1 MMDENL
7 LHDLD
12 QVQFGTRM
20 RGYDP
25 TEVDAL
31 LERARREVDDLRTA
45 LRRAGERADLA
56 EHQLS
61 DELEAARM
69 ARAEAEAGI
78 ATAAAEAS
86 AILSEAR
93 AEAADLRA
101 AADIEIR
108 TAIQAG
114 RTRMLDEVASLE
126 AERDL
131 LAEGIGVT
139 AEHVAAHRDRL
150 LRALEDMRAVLLDVE
165 ERPDPV
171 RQPTPVAARPPA
183 GPLETTVDQAAAA
196 VTRLHPVAPLGGGV
210 GGDDHDM
217 NSFFADDGS

>member
-1 MMDENL
+1 MDEHL
-7 LHDLD
+7 LHDLA

-25 TEVDAL
+25 AEVDAL
-31 LERARREVDDLRTA
+31 LERARHEVDDLRTA

-56 EHQLS
+56 EQQLS
-61 DELEAARM
+61 DEMEAARM

-150 LRALEDMRAVLLDVE
+150 LRAVEDMRAVLLDVE

-183 GPLETTVDQAAAA
+183 GQRETTVDQAAAA

>member
-1 MMDENL
+1 MMDEHL

-25 TEVDAL
+25 AEVDAL
-31 LERARREVDDLRTA
+31 LERARHEVDDLRTA

-56 EHQLS
+56 EQQLS
-61 DELEAARM
+61 DEMEAARM

-78 ATAAAEAS
+78 ATAGAEAS

-93 AEAADLRA
+93 AEASDLRA
-101 AADIEIR
+101 AADVEIR

-114 RTRMLDEVASLE
+114 RTLMLDEVASLE
-126 AERDL
+126 AERDI
-131 LAEGIGVT
+131 LAEGIEVT

-150 LRALEDMRAVLLDVE
+150 LRAVEDMRAVLRDVE
-165 ERPDPV
+165 ERPDLV
-171 RQPTPVAARPPA
+171 REPTPIPARPPA
-183 GPLETTVDQAAAA
+183 RSPETSVVQAAAA
-196 VTRLHPVAPLGGGV
+196 VMRLHPVAPMGGGV
-210 GGDDHDM
+210 DGDEGDM
-217 NSFFADDGS
+217 DAFFADEGS

>member
-1 MMDENL
+1 
-7 LHDLD
+7 
-12 QVQFGTRM
+12 M

-25 TEVDAL
+25 AEVDAL
-31 LERARREVDDLRTA
+31 LERARHEVDDLRTA

-56 EHQLS
+56 EQQLS
-61 DELEAARM
+61 DEMEAARM

-78 ATAAAEAS
+78 ATAGAEAS

-131 LAEGIGVT
+131 LAEGIEVT

-150 LRALEDMRAVLLDVE
+150 LRAVEDMRAVLLDVE

-183 GPLETTVDQAAAA
+183 GQRETTVDQAAAA

-210 GGDDHDM
+210 GGDEQDM
-217 NSFFADDGS
+217 DDFFADDGS

>member
-61 DELEAARM
+61 DELEAVRM

-108 TAIQAG
+108 TAIQDG

-126 AERDL
+126 ADRDL

-150 LRALEDMRAVLLDVE
+150 LGAVEDMRAVLLDVE

-171 RQPTPVAARPPA
+171 RQPKPAAARPPT
-183 GPLETTVDQAAAA
+183 GPHETTVDQAAVA
-196 VTRLHPVAPLGGGV
+196 VTRLHPVAPLV
-210 GGDDHDM
+210 GDEDDM
-217 NSFFADDGS
+217 NAFFADDGS

>member
-1 MMDENL
+1 MDEHL

-25 TEVDAL
+25 AEVDAL
-31 LERARREVDDLRTA
+31 LERARHEVDDLRTA

-56 EHQLS
+56 EQQLS
-61 DELEAARM
+61 DEMEAARM

-139 AEHVAAHRDRL
+139 AEHVVAHRDRL
-150 LRALEDMRAVLLDVE
+150 LRAVEDMRAVLLDVE

-210 GGDDHDM
+210 GGDEHDM

>member
-1 MMDENL
+1 MDENL

-25 TEVDAL
+25 AEVDAL

-45 LRRAGERADLA
+45 LRRAGERVELA
-56 EHQLS
+56 EQQLA

-78 ATAAAEAS
+78 ATAGAEAS

-93 AEAADLRA
+93 VEAADLRA
-101 AADIEIR
+101 AADVEIR

-126 AERDL
+126 VERDL
-131 LAEGIGVT
+131 LAEGIEVT
-139 AEHVAAHRDRL
+139 AEHVTAHRDRL
-150 LRALEDMRAVLLDVE
+150 LRAVEDMRSVLLDVE
-165 ERPDPV
+165 ERPDLV
-171 RQPTPVAARPPA
+171 REPTPVPARAAVRPPDS
-183 GPLETTVDQAAAA
+183 GLDHAAAA

-210 GGDDHDM
+210 GGGESDM
-217 NSFFADDGS
+217 DAFFADDGS